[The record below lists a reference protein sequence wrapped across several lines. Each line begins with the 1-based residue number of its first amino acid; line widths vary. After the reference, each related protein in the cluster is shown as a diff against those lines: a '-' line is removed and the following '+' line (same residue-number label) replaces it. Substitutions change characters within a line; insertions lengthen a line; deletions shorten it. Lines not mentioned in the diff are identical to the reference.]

1 MRLPSG
7 IAGLCLV
14 IGAIRI
20 AHVVKFVCV
29 ASGITAPKWPVA
41 AGFLLFLGDFPT
53 YARMTDAR
61 HPTDKT
67 DVQFQV
73 ILAFFLPKCRKALR
87 IYQIMEGDRL

>member
-7 IAGLCLV
+7 IAGLCPV

-20 AHVVKFVCV
+20 AHAVKFVCV
-29 ASGITAPKWPVA
+29 ASITAPKWPVA

-87 IYQIMEGDRL
+87 IYQITEGDRL